1 MLSIVIAAH
10 NEEGTLGATLDAL
23 LAQPGVAADHI
34 IVSANGCRDRTAE
47 VASRRGVVVIDR
59 VEPGKAGALNAAD
72 EIADGFPRI
81 YLDADII
88 VPAGAIGEIMACFDD
103 PSAPLAVVPRRRIDT
118 SASAWPVRAYFA
130 INERL
135 PVFRTGLF
143 GRGLI
148 ALSEP
153 GRARFGAFP
162 AMIADDLFVDSQF
175 TEPERIE
182 ATAVEIVVEAPR
194 TTKSLV
200 DRLVRVRRGNAQ
212 MREAAENGAIQA
224 TVRPADRWS
233 WLRDVVLREPR
244 LIVAA
249 VPYVVITLVA
259 SRRSRRAAGEAAWG
273 QDRTTRV
280 GADPG
285 IESEAS

>member
-1 MLSIVIAAH
+1 MVSVIIAAH
-10 NEEGTLGATLDAL
+10 NEEGVLGATLDAL
-23 LAQPGVAADHI
+23 LAQPGIAADRV

-47 VASRRGVVVIDR
+47 VAARHGVVVIDR

-72 EIADGFPRI
+72 DIADGFPRI

-88 VPAGAIGEIMACFDD
+88 VPPGAIGQLLACFDD
-103 PSAPLAVVPRRRIDT
+103 PSRPLAVVPRRRIDT
-118 SASAWPVRAYFA
+118 RASAWPVRAYFA

-162 AMIADDLFVDSQF
+162 AMIADDLYVDSQF
-175 TEPERIE
+175 SESERIE
-182 ATAVEIVVEAPR
+182 AASVEIVVEAPH

-212 MREAAENGAIQA
+212 MRTAADHGAIQA
-224 TVRPADRWS
+224 TVRRSDRWA
-233 WLRDVVLREPR
+233 WLRDVVLPQPR
-244 LIVAA
+244 LIFAA
-249 VPYVVITLVA
+249 VPYVIITLVA
-259 SRRSRRAAGEAAWG
+259 ERRGRRAPGDPGWG
-273 QDRTTRV
+273 QDRSTRG
-280 GADPG
+280 GADPKT
-285 IESEAS
+285 ESEAP